1 MSKEVTKG
9 PPSHEVSQDQCFIAD
24 VMLGRLARW
33 LRLLGFDA
41 LYYSNISDYK
51 LLKVA
56 REQGRLILTRDTR
69 LIKIKGIKDY
79 LLIRSNDSFEQLL
92 EVIEALNLRHFKLFS
107 RCALCNG
114 LLSRVSDKT
123 EVKDSVPE
131 FVFLNFHSFL
141 RCSECG
147 RIYWEGTHPK
157 MLKDKLAEVLSS
169 YPPSPIELSS

>member
-1 MSKEVTKG
+1 MKKN
-9 PPSHEVSQDQCFIAD
+9 PPQPKVSRDQRFIAD

-41 LYYSNISDYK
+41 LYYSNISDNR

-69 LIKIKGIKDY
+69 LIKIKGVKDY
-79 LLIRSNDSFEQLL
+79 FLIRSNDSFEQLI
-92 EVIEALNLRHFKLFS
+92 EVIKALNLRHFRLLS
-107 RCALCNG
+107 RCAVCNG
-114 LLSRVSDKT
+114 LLSRISDKT

-131 FVFLNFHSFL
+131 FVFLNFHTFL
-141 RCSECG
+141 KCSECG

-157 MLKDKLAEVLSS
+157 MFREKLTEVLGS
-169 YPPSPIELSS
+169 YPSSRIELSS